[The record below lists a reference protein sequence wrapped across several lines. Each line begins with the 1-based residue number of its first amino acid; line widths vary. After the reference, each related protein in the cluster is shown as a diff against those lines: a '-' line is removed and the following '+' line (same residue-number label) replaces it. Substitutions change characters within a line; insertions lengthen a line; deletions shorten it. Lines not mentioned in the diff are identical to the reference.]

1 MAFLCHSPLRLREH
15 GRKYGRNNVRAKGWR
30 LVQPDMSSD
39 TDMAIT
45 FTKPLQVSLS
55 VQDLN
60 QIEPMHI
67 SSLTVEVWGLKF
79 TKRIMGI

>member
-1 MAFLCHSPLRLREH
+1 MGFLCHSPPRLRER
-15 GRKYGRNNVRAKGWR
+15 GRKDGKNNVKAKGWR
-30 LVQPDMSSD
+30 LVQPNMSSGD
-39 TDMAIT
+39 VMTIA

-60 QIEPMHI
+60 KIKPMHI

-79 TKRIMGI
+79 TKRIMGS